1 MSCTYMSQTIEQ
13 NEIKFVIVDFQGNLL
28 TATHLM
34 MTKIHCCSM
43 LTKFIHVHAKHLYHF
58 FIL

>member
-13 NEIKFVIVDFQGNLL
+13 NEIKFVIVVDFQENPL

-34 MTKIHCCSM
+34 MTKNSCK
-43 LTKFIHVHAKHLYHF
+43 TFNHF

>member
-1 MSCTYMSQTIEQ
+1 MSCTCMSQTIEQ
-13 NEIKFVIVDFQGNLL
+13 NEIKFVIIDFQGNPLI
-28 TATHLM
+28 ATHLL

-43 LTKFIHVHAKHLYHF
+43 LNKFNHVHAKHLYHF